1 MPQPEKSEI
10 DLRIVQDAVAADEE
24 VEKIHF
30 LEPFIILFKHKF
42 LVLGIVSL
50 AAIASIVVSLLLPPI
65 FTATTRIMPPQQN
78 QSVASAMLGQ
88 LGPLAAAASKDF
100 GLRST
105 SDIYVVMLHSQTAA
119 DALIQRFSLKAVYKE
134 ELDIRAEQRLED
146 NTKIEAGKEGVI
158 SLSVS
163 DRDPRRA
170 ADLANGYVEELLKLT
185 QTLAVTEAGQ
195 RRLFFEREMQKASDE
210 LAHAEQQLK
219 HTEQTTGIIQLESQS
234 KAMIETVGEL
244 RARIAAKQV
253 ELQALRSFATEQN
266 SQVDIAR
273 RELAGMQLELE
284 RLERQNGGTDNYDIS
299 LKNVPEAGLAYV
311 RATRELKYREALF
324 ELLAKQYEAARID
337 EAKDAAIVQVLDRAR
352 PPEIRSSPHRT
363 VMVLAIT
370 FVAFLVAIILAFLA
384 EAREHLKSDP
394 QFLDKL
400 AILKFYFFR
409 GLRSS

>member
-1 MPQPEKSEI
+1 M
-10 DLRIVQDAVAADEE
+10 LA
-24 VEKIHF
+24 
-30 LEPFIILFKHKF
+30 
-42 LVLGIVSL
+42 IVSL
-50 AAIASIVVSLLLPPI
+50 AAIASVVLSLLLPPV

-88 LGPLAAAASKDF
+88 LGPLAAVAGKDL

-105 SDIYVVMLHSQTAA
+105 SDIYIVMLRSQTVA
-119 DALIQRFSLKAVYKE
+119 DALIQRFSLKAVYKQK
-134 ELDIRAEQRLED
+134 LDIYVEQRLED
-146 NTKIEAGKEGVI
+146 NSKIEAGKEGVI

-170 ADLANGYVEELLKLT
+170 ANLANGYVEELIKLT
-185 QTLAVTEAGQ
+185 QTLAVTEAAQ
-195 RRLFFEREMQKASDE
+195 RRLFFEREVQKASDE
-210 LAHAEQQLK
+210 LANAEQELK
-219 HTEQTTGIIQLESQS
+219 HIQQTTGIIQLESQS
-234 KAMIETVGEL
+234 KAMIESIGEL

-253 ELQALRSFATEQN
+253 ELEGLRSFATEQN
-266 SQVDIAR
+266 AQVVVAH
-273 RELAGMQLELE
+273 RELEAMQVELQ
-284 RLERQNGGTDNYDIS
+284 RLERQSGGTDNYNIS

-311 RATRELKYREALF
+311 RAMRELKYREALF

-352 PPEIRSSPHRT
+352 PPEVRSSPHRS

-370 FVAFLVAIILAFLA
+370 FVAFIAAIILAFLA

-400 AILKFYFFR
+400 AILKFYLFR
-409 GLRSS
+409 GIRS